1 MNVTNSDGTV
11 TRLEGQ
17 AAIDKFNATDGP
29 CELIVGRSTRR
40 KFVQRHRGEGIRAM
54 ILRLQGIRG

>member
-17 AAIDKFNATDGP
+17 AAIDK
-29 CELIVGRSTRR
+29 
-40 KFVQRHRGEGIRAM
+40 GEGIRVM
-54 ILRLQGIRG
+54 IERLQGRRSV